1 LRFFVLPIPM
11 KWALIALAV
20 ALPVALALSETEYQG
35 QFVSYISQF
44 DKTYSHEEFFNRYNI
59 FKSWVDTINAH
70 NAGNNSWTMAINQFS
85 DLTPAEFKVQYLNG
99 LLIPQGDNRIP
110 DLTDE
115 TVMLPDPSQPNDIDW
130 RSKGAVT
137 PVKNQGQCGSCWAF
151 SATGAIEGW
160 AVAKGGKS
168 LISLSEQAF
177 VDCTRAVGNQ
187 GCNGGW
193 PDKTINWAATHGV
206 PTESSYPYT
215 GRDGTCK
222 SFTPALK
229 PGGVGTGSG
238 EATLAGQLGSLPVSV
253 CVDASGGFQ
262 SYHSG
267 VFSGPCGTQINHA
280 ILAVGYTASYW
291 IVKNSWGTT
300 WGSSGYIFMARGKNL
315 CGVNQN
321 LAWGK

>member
-1 LRFFVLPIPM
+1 
-11 KWALIALAV
+11 
-20 ALPVALALSETEYQG
+20 LSESEYQS
-35 QFVSYISQF
+35 QFVSYIENF
-44 DKTYSHEEFFNRYNI
+44 DKTYSHEEFFARFAV
-59 FKSWVDTINAH
+59 FKSWVDTVRGH
-70 NAGNNSWTMAINQFS
+70 NAGNHTWTMAINQFS
-85 DLTPAEFKVQYLNG
+85 DLTAEEFKTQYLSS
-99 LLIPQGDNRIP
+99 LLLPADWVAPTAESI
-110 DLTDE
+110 L
-115 TVMLPDPSQPNDIDW
+115 LPDPSVPNDIDW

-160 AVAKGGKS
+160 AVAKGGKG
-168 LISLSEQAF
+168 LTSLSEQQF
-177 VDCTRAVGNQ
+177 VDCSGSVGNQ

-193 PDKTINWAATHGV
+193 PDKTIGWSASHGSCS
-206 PTESSYPYT
+206 EASYSYT
-215 GRDGTCK
+215 ARQGTCK
-222 SFTPALK
+222 QCTTATK
-229 PGGVGTGSG
+229 PGGVGTGNG
-238 EATLAGQLGSLPVSV
+238 EATLAAQLNSLPVSV

-291 IVKNSWGTT
+291 IVKNSWGTS

>member
-1 LRFFVLPIPM
+1 L
-11 KWALIALAV
+11 LAV
-20 ALPVALALSETEYQG
+20 VAVSALSESEYQS
-35 QFVSYISQF
+35 QFVQYISTF

-59 FKSWVDTINAH
+59 FKSWVDYTSAH
-70 NAGNNSWTMAINQFS
+70 NAGNHTWQAGINQFS
-85 DLTPAEFKVQYLNG
+85 DLTPAEFKAQYLSS
-99 LLIPQGDNRIP
+99 LIVPQGDNRLV
-110 DLTDE
+110 DN
-115 TVMLPDPSQPNDIDW
+115 TVMLPDPSQPNDVDW

-168 LISLSEQAF
+168 LTSLSEQAF

-193 PDKTINWAATHGV
+193 PDKTIGWAASHGV
-206 PTESSYPYT
+206 TTESSYPYT
-215 GRDGTCK
+215 ARDGSCK
-222 SFTPALK
+222 SFTPLYK
-229 PGGVGTGSG
+229 PGGVSTGSG
-238 EATLAGQLGSLPVSV
+238 EATLSAQLNSLPVSV

-280 ILAVGYTASYW
+280 ILAVGYTSSYF
-291 IVKNSWGTT
+291 IVKNSWGTS
-300 WGSSGYIFMARGKNL
+300 WGSSGYIYMAKGKNL
-315 CGVNQN
+315 CGINQN